1 MKDIER
7 KLEQDESE
15 NGEDRERDH
24 GLDHHKAPLRRSRLA
39 EREDMLKTPCMCGH
53 FGRWACCAT
62 FILLA
67 TGQVFAQ
74 AVLEPPFGLHW
85 GDSPE
90 KLITWA
96 SRHSLGVT
104 ISLPGDQPALRI
116 LRIEP
121 KKGFLPETQ
130 AGAVEGRFLT
140 GKLYELTVHYFD
152 PEASADLMESRFEA
166 LRKQIALEHGALL
179 TNQQRRTVEDHF
191 VTRIQSFHREPVKG
205 LFLLLAFTEVED
217 LLRKSKEARFSLI
230 YRNDNY
236 RNDLLKEAK
245 GP

>member
-1 MKDIER
+1 
-7 KLEQDESE
+7 
-15 NGEDRERDH
+15 
-24 GLDHHKAPLRRSRLA
+24 
-39 EREDMLKTPCMCGH
+39 MCGN
-53 FGRWACCAT
+53 FGRWAFYASV
-62 FILLA
+62 FLLA
-67 TGQVFAQ
+67 VGQSIAQ
-74 AVLEPPFGLHW
+74 AVLVPPFGLRW

-90 KLITWA
+90 KLIAWA
-96 SRHSLGVT
+96 SRHSLNVT
-104 ISLPGDQPALRI
+104 ISLPGDQPAMRV

-166 LRKQIALEHGALL
+166 LRKQVALEHGALL

-205 LFLLLAFTEVED
+205 LFLLLAYTEVED
-217 LLRKSKEARFSLI
+217 NLRKSKEARFSLI
-230 YRNDNY
+230 YRNDNF
-236 RNDLLKEAK
+236 RNELLKEVK
-245 GP
+245 QP

>member
-1 MKDIER
+1 MPKPPR
-7 KLEQDESE
+7 
-15 NGEDRERDH
+15 
-24 GLDHHKAPLRRSRLA
+24 
-39 EREDMLKTPCMCGH
+39 MCGH
-53 FGRWACCAT
+53 FGKWACSAT
-62 FILLA
+62 LIML
-67 TGQVFAQ
+67 TVGQVFGQ
-74 AVLEPPFGLHW
+74 AVLEPPFGLRW

-96 SRHSLGVT
+96 SRHALGVT

-166 LRKQIALEHGALL
+166 LRKQVALEHGALL

-236 RNDLLKEAK
+236 RNDLLKAAK

>member
-1 MKDIER
+1 MI
-7 KLEQDESE
+7 
-15 NGEDRERDH
+15 
-24 GLDHHKAPLRRSRLA
+24 
-39 EREDMLKTPCMCGH
+39 
-53 FGRWACCAT
+53 
-62 FILLA
+62 
-67 TGQVFAQ
+67 GQVFAQ
-74 AVLEPPFGLHW
+74 AVLEPPFGLRW

-90 KLITWA
+90 KLVTWA

-104 ISLPGDQPALRI
+104 ISLPGDQPAMRI

-130 AGAVEGRFLT
+130 AAAVEGRFLT

-152 PEASADLMESRFEA
+152 PEASAALIESRFEA
-166 LRKQIALEHGALL
+166 LRKQVAVEHGTLL

-236 RNDLLKEAK
+236 RSDLLKAVK
-245 GP
+245 AP